1 MKMEDNHSM
10 YYFWMQVKH
19 SIVFA
24 IVNYLI
30 YCKTKS
36 MSPNCTIV
44 MLYVSQ
50 SGVLC
55 KVEQQK
61 FN

>member
-1 MKMEDNHSM
+1 M
-10 YYFWMQVKH
+10 YYFWIQVKH
-19 SIVFA
+19 SIVFV

-30 YCKTKS
+30 NYLS
-36 MSPNCTIV
+36 ISPNCTIV

-50 SGVLC
+50 SGLLC
-55 KVEQQK
+55 KVEQQE